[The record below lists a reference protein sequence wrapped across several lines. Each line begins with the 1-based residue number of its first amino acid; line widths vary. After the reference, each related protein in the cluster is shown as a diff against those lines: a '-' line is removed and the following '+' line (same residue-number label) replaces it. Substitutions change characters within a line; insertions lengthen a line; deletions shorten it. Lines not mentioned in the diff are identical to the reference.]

1 MKFLKNHKI
10 LVENFASL
18 YLLQIANIL
27 IPLVTLPYL
36 VRVLGVEKFGL
47 VSFAQTFAMF
57 FVMFVDF
64 GFNLSIVRL
73 ISVNADDKNKVSEI
87 FSSVIFAKFFL
98 IITSFTAMLII
109 VNYFDKFSHDKMLYL
124 YMFGIVIGQGLF
136 PIWFFQ
142 GMQKMR
148 YITILNLFIKLFFL
162 ILIFVLIHSSKDYL
176 MYPILLSI
184 GYISAVPLSFYLI
197 KKQFNISLRFY
208 GIDQI
213 IYYMK
218 YSSHFFVS
226 RIAVRIYEGG
236 GLFFV
241 GLVAP
246 GTMVG
251 YYAIADKLRGAI
263 TSLYS
268 PISQTLYPYIARDK
282 NIHLYK
288 KLFTLIMI
296 LNIIG
301 LSILFVYAQEILEL
315 IFGSSSP
322 VTVMLIRIFVFVML
336 ADVPSIL
343 LGYPLLGAF
352 GYTNYVNYS
361 LVATAVFF
369 LIGIA
374 VLFTVGAAGVKTIA
388 LLYVFTICIELFLR
402 IFGVA
407 KYRLWRENV

>member
-1 MKFLKNHKI
+1 MKFLKNHKT

-98 IITSFTAMLII
+98 IITSFTAMVII

-142 GMQKMR
+142 GMQKMG

-374 VLFTVGAAGVKTIA
+374 VLFTVGAAGIKTIA